1 MLLRRSTFFF
11 FLMGCLALAPPA
23 FAQAS
28 AGPFVITSASSPC
41 APITVTGQ
49 ATVGIK
55 VKGTFSLTLTPEISI
70 QGQAPDATSVT
81 PYGSQT
87 AQATITAAGSY
98 NSAVA
103 AGTTFLLCPTSYAS
117 GSATI
122 YLNASTTVAANLLG
136 GGGSGGGVPNPSA
149 DGIVVCG
156 TGCST
161 SSAIAETDGDII
173 FGALGAW
180 TKGTALPNGVTATT
194 QTPGDSSTDV
204 ATDAFVA
211 AAIDPGIGI
220 TNSLNGTSF
229 ATPFF
234 NSGNA
239 PRLTPT
245 YLATD
250 NTTPTIPTGSD
261 TAELD
266 GWTGMFP
273 DGKFVI
279 VDQTCSNTPCSGA
292 GVVVS
297 GQMRVS
303 SDQGNSW
310 SAPTVILQGSAT
322 RTYYCCGGGITNT
335 GRMIVTYNLVLSGVT
350 QGITSIYS
358 DNEGA
363 TWSSPAL
370 VDSNSTATIYG
381 GTITI
386 GSGYLLSPNYGG
398 ANPPWTTSVEISTN
412 NGVSWG
418 SPITVLS
425 SSSACYSEASYAY
438 LGGQTILGVV
448 RCSASSGYYLS
459 QVIST
464 DNGATWTLQGSVPS
478 QVGDSEGSSPWL
490 ATFMAPSGRRVVELA
505 YDQRSASQEFVI
517 YGYAD
522 ALIAGTSGWMLDS
535 ITSLGTFP
543 YCQNLAG
550 YNGYQ
555 SMVHP
560 YDTPLGIGRYYQYTT
575 ADCPATGGT
584 TLVFFTVPTTAAL
597 PYDQYFA
604 TAIGIGTISPAFTI
618 DDENPAGSGRAGGIN
633 TPAGNAYLGDYY
645 GGYHIGGLNML
656 YAIGGVSNGNL
667 ILGSFNVPGLI
678 ANSITSASRNFLAN
692 GCGIGTGGITPLAL
706 TSGSYNAI
714 FGQQSGCLI
723 TSGSE
728 NEMMGQGNNLA
739 AVTDSYEI
747 VIGNEVSGNG
757 SNTTLIGNP
766 GQTVQTNLAGV
777 TVTNST
783 CAITSGVSMT
793 VSGTVYT
800 ICSWTPAPFAQTLRW
815 SCDGTYSVSTSTD
828 TFAVGMD
835 ASADLTTETGNAFIS
850 SISAG
855 ATAQVQTFG
864 TATATSTGNQTIA
877 TGASISSL
885 TAAPFHTWGL
895 VTLTAGSKTFAITG
909 VLTGSSPSGTV
920 NIGTVCNLF

>member
-1 MLLRRSTFFF
+1 MLLRRFTFFF

-23 FAQAS
+23 FSQSLAKTFTLS
-28 AGPFVITSASSPC
+28 APNQNACIGTSGLPTIGIDIT
-41 APITVTGQ
+41 
-49 ATVGIK
+49 
-55 VKGTFSLTLTPEISI
+55 GTASLTLQPQVSINGSTPKTS
-70 QGQAPDATSVT
+70 SVT
-81 PYGSQT
+81 STVAGSSP
-87 AQATITAAGSY
+87 QATIVTSGAISASY
-98 NSAVA
+98 VA
-103 AGTTFLLCPTSYAS
+103 PVGGFDTFCLNVSSYSS
-117 GSATI
+117 GSLTVKLNPSPA
-122 YLNASTTVAANLLG
+122 LNASLLDPG
-136 GGGSGGGVPNPSA
+136 QCVNAPCTLA
-149 DGIVVCG
+149 DG
-156 TGCST
+156 T
-161 SSAIAETDGDII
+161 
-173 FGALGAW
+173 
-180 TKGTALPNGVTATT
+180 TATT
-194 QTPGDSSTDV
+194 QYPGDTSTDV
-204 ATDAFVA
+204 ATNAFVA

-250 NTTPTIPTGSD
+250 NTTPTIPTGND

-279 VDQTCSNTPCSGA
+279 VAQTCSNTPCSGA

-370 VDSNSTATIYG
+370 VDSNSTAGIYG

-398 ANPPWTTSVEISTN
+398 AYPPWTTSVEISTN

-448 RCSASSGYYLS
+448 RCSASSGYLS

-584 TLVFFTVPTTAAL
+584 TLVLFTVPTTAAL

-604 TAIGIGTISPAFTI
+604 TAIGIGTISPKFTI
-618 DDENPAGSGRAGGIN
+618 DDENPAGSEHAGGIN
-633 TPAGNAYLGDYY
+633 TPAGNAYGPYYY
-645 GGYHIGGLNML
+645 GGYHLGGLNML
-656 YAIGGVSNGNL
+656 YAIGGASNGNL
-667 ILGSFNVPGLI
+667 ILGSFNQPGLI

-692 GCGIGTGGITPLAL
+692 GCGIGTDGQTPLAL
-706 TSGSYNAI
+706 TSGSNNAI

-739 AVTDSYEI
+739 AVSDSYEI
-747 VIGNEVSGNG
+747 VIGNGVSGDG